1 MHLALIVSLL
11 LCVQDK
17 KPKDDVIQLK
27 DEAGGG
33 LKVGRI
39 VKIDDTGID
48 LQVKDQAK
56 PIRIDFKDMMPY
68 SVYRIREARI
78 DPKDGKALLDLA
90 DFCRANQLYSI
101 AIRKYEEARAA
112 DSSLE
117 EKAKAKIAET
127 RNEDA
132 GNKFEAAKKYSLA
145 KDWQRASDLLTN
157 IIENYADTPYIE
169 DAKKEVEKIT
179 EAIKKENEEK
189 KKMLEE
195 KKKADEAKVAKSKE
209 ELEKIQ
215 LAQVLDQLKE
225 AEAAWNEGLDW
236 EGKTN
241 ITKADR
247 AWKSA
252 EAKLLAAKKN
262 LEILLKSSDVEILKK
277 SKDIDKQAD
286 DWLVKVYYRLGSLW
300 ACELNFSLAKEYLNK
315 SLKVPHDQM
324 MDRLINEVL
333 LTVNQLQ
340 MRQRAAGKGY

>member
-1 MHLALIVSLL
+1 MHLVLILALLAAP
-11 LCVQDK
+11 QDK

-27 DEAGGG
+27 DDGGI
-33 LKVGRI
+33 KVGKI
-39 VKIDDTGID
+39 VKVDDAGIE
-48 LQVKDQAK
+48 LQVKDLAK
-56 PIRIDFKDMMPY
+56 PIRIEFKDMMPY
-68 SVYRIREARI
+68 SVYRIKESRI
-78 DPKDGKALLDLA
+78 DAKDGQAHLDLG
-90 DFCRANQLYSI
+90 DYCRANQLYSQ
-101 AIRKYEEARAA
+101 AIKEYEAA
-112 DSSLE
+112 ATADASLE
-117 EKAKAKIAET
+117 EKAKAKIGEA

-132 GNKFEAAKKYSLA
+132 GSRFELAKKLALA
-145 KDWQRASDLLTN
+145 KDWKGANEQLS
-157 IIENYADTPYIE
+157 IIIDKYSDTPYFE
-169 DAKKEVEKIT
+169 DAKKEIEKIT
-179 EAIKKENEEK
+179 EAIKKETEEK

-209 ELEKIQ
+209 ELEKMA

-247 AWKSA
+247 AWKAA
-252 EAKLLAAKKN
+252 EAKLSAAKKN

-277 SKDIDKQAD
+277 SKELDKQAD

-300 ACELNFSLAKEYLNK
+300 AVELNFALAKEFLNK
-315 SLKVPHDQM
+315 AIKVPHDAQ